1 MMHIPASGFSDDSAC
16 AGRRIEVLI
25 VDDSVVVRR
34 ILSRALADDGRFKV
48 AGAVSNGEQAL
59 RFIADHPVDLVLLDM
74 QMPGMNGLQLLPLL
88 LAADGVP
95 QVVLLSGKL
104 REGGDNALQALAL
117 GASDAVAKPSAG
129 HFSKPFIDHLID
141 RLIHLAP
148 SGERSR
154 APQMADQVNARLRPV
169 GNHVRAVGIGGSTG
183 GISAVLSLITGME
196 AINAPLFV
204 TQHLPANFQP
214 LFAEQLRRVTHMP
227 VMIGEQGMLVHPGM
241 IYVAPGHAHLS
252 LGMSARGQVHI
263 QLSTERCLHG
273 SYPAVDPMFAALA
286 SIYGA
291 SACGVILS
299 GMGRDGLAGAHSL
312 VECGGWLVAQDHESS
327 AVWGMPGSV
336 VKAGLAS
343 AILQPAAIADLV
355 LRQSG
360 VRA

>member
-1 MMHIPASGFSDDSAC
+1 MIDALSPSFGNDGMSSD
-16 AGRRIEVLI
+16 RLMEVLI

-34 ILSRALADDGRFKV
+34 ILSKALADDGRFQV
-48 AGAVSNGEQAL
+48 AGAVPNGEQAL
-59 RFIADHPVDLVLLDM
+59 SFIADHPVDLVLLDM
-74 QMPGMNGLQLLPLL
+74 QMPGLNGLQLLPLL

-104 REGGDNALQALAL
+104 REGSDTALQALAQ
-117 GASDAVAKPSAG
+117 GASDVIAKPSAG
-129 HFSKPFIDHLID
+129 HFSKQFIDHLID

-154 APQMADQVNARLRPV
+154 APHMADQANARLRPL
-169 GNHVRAVGIGGSTG
+169 GNQVRAVGIGGSTG

-196 AINAPLFV
+196 AINTPLFV

-214 LFAEQLRRVTHMP
+214 LFAEQLRRVTRMP
-227 VMIGEQGMLVHPGM
+227 VLIGEQGMSVYPGTV
-241 IYVAPGHAHLS
+241 YVAPGHAHLS
-252 LGMSARGQVHI
+252 LGKGARGQVHVA
-263 QLSTERCLHG
+263 LSTQRCLHG

-299 GMGRDGLAGAHSL
+299 GMGRDGLAGAQSL
-312 VECGGWLVAQDHESS
+312 VESGGWLVAQDHASS

-343 AILQPAAIADLV
+343 AILPPAAIADLV
-355 LRQSG
+355 LRQSDI
-360 VRA
+360 RA

>member
-1 MMHIPASGFSDDSAC
+1 MVDASSSSAGLDGAL
-16 AGRRIEVLI
+16 AGRRVEVLI

-34 ILSRALADDGRFKV
+34 ILSRALADDGRFHV

-59 RFIADHPVDLVLLDM
+59 AFIADHPVDLVLLDM
-74 QMPGMNGLQLLPLL
+74 QMPGMTGLQLLPLL
-88 LAADGVP
+88 LAADGMP

-104 REGGDNALQALAL
+104 REGGDTALQALAQ
-117 GASDAVAKPSAG
+117 GASDVIAKPSAG
-129 HFSKPFIDHLID
+129 HFSKPFIDHLVD
-141 RLIHLAP
+141 RLIRLAP

-154 APQMADQVNARLRPV
+154 APQMADQMNARLRAL
-169 GNHVRAVGIGGSTG
+169 GNQVRAVGIGGSTG
-183 GISAVLSLITGME
+183 GISAVLTLIAGME

-214 LFAEQLRRVTHMP
+214 LFAEQLRRVTPMP
-227 VMIGEQGMLVHPGM
+227 VMIGEQGMLVHPGT

-252 LGMSARGQVHI
+252 LGKGAGGQVHI
-263 QLSTERCLHG
+263 ALSTERCLHG

-291 SACGVILS
+291 SACGIILS
-299 GMGRDGLAGAHSL
+299 GMGRDGLAGAQSL
-312 VECGGWLVAQDHESS
+312 VERGGWLVAQDHESS

-343 AILQPAAIADLV
+343 AILPPTAIADLV
-355 LRQSG
+355 LRHSG
-360 VRA
+360 ICA